1 MGPRVKGRKRG
12 TGGPW
17 VRMAPKKKTV
27 LFGRPWRNRKKLGEM
42 SNVRGGARK
51 NKGWEREAQSSG
63 AWFLSSRVE
72 RKNLL
77 GDLAERQI
85 NH

>member
-1 MGPRVKGRKRG
+1 MMGPRVKGRKRG

-17 VRMAPKKKTV
+17 VRMARKKKTD
-27 LFGRPWRNRKKLGEM
+27 LLGRPWRNRKNLGEM
-42 SNVRGGARK
+42 SNVRGEARK
-51 NKGWEREAQSSG
+51 NEGRGREAQSSW

-77 GDLAERQI
+77 GHLAE
-85 NH
+85 